1 MKCMQVWFFLLL
13 LCLGSSVGFAGKI
26 HYWTDE
32 NGVRHF
38 TNQGRPEGVEDV
50 GKKPE
55 VTRPAQPEPAQAEE
69 QEQQVGPSR
78 EDIQPSEPTAEE
90 QRRQAEQERLKKKTE
105 QERSRL
111 QAEIDRIDG
120 LAVGVSFTRGMID
133 NMRRPYQE
141 QLGMLNEYPEKYFEK
156 KARGELEK

>member
-1 MKCMQVWFFLLL
+1 MKGRQVWLLLLL
-13 LCLGSSVGFAGKI
+13 LCMGSSVGFAGKI
-26 HYWTDE
+26 YYWTDE

-38 TNQGRPEGVEDV
+38 SNQGRPEGVEDV

-55 VTRPAQPEPAQAEE
+55 VTRPAQPEPAQEE
-69 QEQQVGPSR
+69 VQEQQVGPSR

-90 QRRQAEQERLKKKTE
+90 QRQQAEQDRLQKKTE
-105 QERSRL
+105 QERTRL
-111 QAEIDRIDG
+111 QAEIDRIDR
-120 LAVGVSFTRGMID
+120 LSVGVSFTRGMID

-141 QLGMLNEYPEKYFEK
+141 QLDMLNEDPEKYFAK